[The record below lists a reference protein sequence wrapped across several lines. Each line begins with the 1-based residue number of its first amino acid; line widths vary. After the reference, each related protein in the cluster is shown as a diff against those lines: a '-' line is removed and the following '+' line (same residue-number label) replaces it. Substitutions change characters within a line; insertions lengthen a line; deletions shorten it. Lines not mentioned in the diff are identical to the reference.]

1 MTVEIEY
8 SLADVPYQL
17 TTTAPIL
24 SAVEEFLSAT
34 LVGVGLEDVE
44 RDLEGDTL
52 VVRMPT
58 DSLPEQAQDTLTGGI
73 QDRLD
78 GVAYVETREEQ

>member
-1 MTVEIEY
+1 M
-8 SLADVPYQL
+8 
-17 TTTAPIL
+17 
-24 SAVEEFLSAT
+24 
-34 LVGVGLEDVE
+34 GVGLEDVE

-78 GVAYVETREEQ
+78 GVAHVETREEQ